1 MPHSDENLV
10 KEVQNGNEHAMEILV
25 KRNYNIVH
33 SFLYR
38 NTSDSELSYDLTQ
51 EVFIKVIKNINQFND
66 EKGKFKSWLL
76 KIAVNVK
83 NDYFKSSSYKHFQNI
98 DDIDNHDIEDK
109 NNLIDILSQKDETK
123 KVKEAISELSP
134 LQREAIILKYYD
146 DLKIKEISKITGSNE
161 NTIKSRL
168 LNGVKSLKK
177 ILGGEKV
184 EKTQN
189 TNFRNKV

>member
-1 MPHSDENLV
+1 MSHSDESLV

-25 KRNYNIVH
+25 KRNYNIVY

-51 EVFIKVIKNINQFND
+51 EVFIKIIKNINQFND
-66 EKGKFKSWLL
+66 KKGKFKSWLL
-76 KIAVNVK
+76 KIEVNVK
-83 NDYFKSSSYKHFQNI
+83 NDYFKSSSYKHFKNI

-109 NNLIDILSQKDETK
+109 NNLIDILSRKDETK
-123 KVKEAISELSP
+123 KIKEAISELSP

-146 DLKIKEISKITGSNE
+146 DLKIKEISKITGTNE
-161 NTIKSRL
+161 NTVKSRL

-177 ILGGEKV
+177 LLGGEKF
-184 EKTQN
+184 EKIQS

>member
-1 MPHSDENLV
+1 MSHSDESLV

-25 KRNYNIVH
+25 RRNYNIVY

-51 EVFIKVIKNINQFND
+51 EVFIKIIKNINQFND
-66 EKGKFKSWLL
+66 KKGKFKSWLL

-83 NDYFKSSSYKHFQNI
+83 NDYFKSSSYKYFKNI

-109 NNLIDILSQKDETK
+109 TNLIDILSRKDETK
-123 KVKEAISELSP
+123 KVKEAISELSH

-146 DLKIKEISKITGSNE
+146 DLKIKEISKITGANE
-161 NTIKSRL
+161 NTVKSRL

-177 ILGGEKV
+177 LLGGEKF
-184 EKTQN
+184 EKIQSK
-189 TNFRNKV
+189 NFRNKL

>member
-1 MPHSDENLV
+1 MSHSDESLV

-25 KRNYNIVH
+25 KINYNIVY

-51 EVFIKVIKNINQFND
+51 EVFIKIIKNINQFNR

-83 NDYFKSSSYKHFQNI
+83 NDYFKSSSYKHFKNI

-109 NNLIDILSQKDETK
+109 NNLIDILSRKDETK
-123 KVKEAISELSP
+123 KIKEAISELSP

-146 DLKIKEISKITGSNE
+146 DLKIKEISKITGANE
-161 NTIKSRL
+161 NTVKSRL

-177 ILGGEKV
+177 LLGGEKF
-184 EKTQN
+184 EKIQN

>member
-1 MPHSDENLV
+1 MSHSDESLV
-10 KEVQNGNEHAMEILV
+10 KDVQNGNEHAMEILV

-66 EKGKFKSWLL
+66 EKGKFKNWLL

-83 NDYFKSSSYKHFQNI
+83 NDYFKSSSYKQSKNI
-98 DDIDNHDIEDK
+98 EDIDNHDIEDK
-109 NNLIDILSQKDETK
+109 NNLIDRLSKKDETK
-123 KVKEAISELSP
+123 MIKEAISELPP

-146 DLKIKEISKITGSNE
+146 DLKIKEISNITGSNE
-161 NTIKSRL
+161 NTVKSRL

-177 ILGGEKV
+177 LLGGEKF
-184 EKTQN
+184 EKIQN
-189 TNFRNKV
+189 RNFRNKV